1 MSIGNRVRKR
11 VLPMIVTSS
20 LYSNAVEG
28 RTTLVRLGMSK
39 RHSIHKSITLENN
52 VMRGRKGMGAI
63 ILSDEFGEFG

>member
-28 RTTLVRLGMSK
+28 RTTLARLGMSK
-39 RHSIHKSITLENN
+39 RHSIHKSITLEND
-52 VMRGRKGMGAI
+52 VMRKLQSTSVI
-63 ILSDEFGEFG
+63 IRSSEFGEFG